1 MKYLV
6 SLYVFGLLFGCGSN
20 PKETPPKEIIKDPT
34 PVVEVIEE
42 PIIEEPVVPPGAVEA
57 NYIKGDVPFY
67 AHVKYVDKKNG
78 KTIIAFENKKLPPIT
93 ISETY
98 GATLSSLRFDEFDRD
113 LLLITTKLK
122 DPIFNKYFLYLYKDG
137 QWKKV
142 VNGFSLHK
150 SHVTDSLVPIRV
162 DPENPNHLFR
172 YYSVFD
178 LDETSELGYTWRLL
192 SESIPI
198 QHK

>member
-6 SLYVFGLLFGCGSN
+6 SLYAFGLLFGCGSN
-20 PKETPPKEIIKDPT
+20 PKENPPKEIIKNTT
-34 PVVEVIEE
+34 PIEEVIIEPVIKE
-42 PIIEEPVVPPGAVEA
+42 PILPPGAVEA
-57 NYIKGDVPFY
+57 NFIEGEVPLY

-78 KTIIAFENKKLPPIT
+78 KTIIAFQDKKLPPIT

-98 GATLSSLRFDEFDRD
+98 GASLSSLRFDEFDRD

-122 DPIFNKYFLYLYKDG
+122 DPIFNKYFLYIYKDG

-150 SHVTDSLVPIRV
+150 SHVTDSLIPIRI
-162 DPENPNHLFR
+162 DPENPNNLFR

-198 QHK
+198 QNK